1 VSAFYFGSSLHITGP
16 KRKKLDVGAPKEPV
30 ALSYIC
36 RLKARAGSLCLERCV
51 EKGVPPGPLLGKLKA
66 GEDITLADGT
76 LVKSADV
83 RMPDDPGP
91 VFLGN
96 DSSKLGLYFR

>member
-1 VSAFYFGSSLHITGP
+1 MHFIET
-16 KRKKLDVGAPKEPV
+16 KRQRSNIDAPKEPV

-36 RLKARAGSLCLERCV
+36 RLKPRPGSLCLERCV
-51 EKGVPPGPLLGKLKA
+51 ERGVPPGPLLGKLKA
-66 GEDITLADGT
+66 GEDVILSDGT
-76 LVKSADV
+76 LVRSADV

-96 DSSKLGLYFR
+96 YSP

>member
-1 VSAFYFGSSLHITGP
+1 VLYFGSSLHITGA
-16 KRKKLDVGAPKEPV
+16 KRQRLDVGVPKEPV

-36 RLKARAGSLCLERCV
+36 RLKARPGSLCLERCV

-76 LVKSADV
+76 LVRSADV

-96 DSSKLGLYFR
+96 CSAQLA

>member
-1 VSAFYFGSSLHITGP
+1 
-16 KRKKLDVGAPKEPV
+16 
-30 ALSYIC
+30 
-36 RLKARAGSLCLERCV
+36 V

-76 LVKSADV
+76 LVRSADV

-96 DSSKLGLYFR
+96 YSAQLA

>member
-1 VSAFYFGSSLHITGP
+1 MSYFVSSLHLTGT
-16 KRKKLDVGAPKEPV
+16 KRRRLDIDASKEPM

-36 RLKARAGSLCLERCV
+36 RLKPRPGSLCLERCV
-51 EKGVPPGPLLGKLKA
+51 EKGVLPGPLLGRLKA
-66 GEDITLADGT
+66 GEDVTLADGT
-76 LVKSADV
+76 VVKSADV

-96 DSSKLGLYFR
+96 YSTKFS

>member
-1 VSAFYFGSSLHITGP
+1 MN
-16 KRKKLDVGAPKEPV
+16 APKESV

-36 RLKARAGSLCLERCV
+36 QLKPRPGSLCLERCV
-51 EKGVPPGPLLGKLKA
+51 ERGVPPGPLLGKLKA
-66 GEDITLADGT
+66 GEDIVLSDGT

-91 VFLGN
+91 IFLGN
-96 DSSKLGLYFR
+96 YSPLLRIIAYCKAWLPYKQKTNSMV